1 MQLLREVGVNTRH
14 EPNGWH
20 YGAVSMACLKAG
32 DEDGALSV
40 QSEWR
45 DKQVCSI
52 NRVYLPIRRRCVDV
66 CPISTKAERLRA
78 RPTTVKLLGSAV
90 QSRYRDEA

>member
-52 NRVYLPIRRRCVDV
+52 NRVYLPNQ
-66 CPISTKAERLRA
+66 KAMCGCLSNQHKSGEIA
-78 RPTTVKLLGSAV
+78 RTPNRSAAAW
-90 QSRYRDEA
+90 QCCSITI